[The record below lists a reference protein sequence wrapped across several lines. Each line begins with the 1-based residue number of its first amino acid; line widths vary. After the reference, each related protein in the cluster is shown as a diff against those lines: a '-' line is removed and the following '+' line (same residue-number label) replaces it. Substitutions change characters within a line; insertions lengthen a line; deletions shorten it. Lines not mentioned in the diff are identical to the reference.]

1 MSQSRRK
8 GNVLNRLVR
17 SFFQS
22 SVSTFM
28 IASLAEAINDIC
40 CPNDNY
46 GWASAGIYSFW
57 DYYTNE
63 ILYIGLASDLYE
75 RFRQH
80 NGLLPISHN
89 ACKYNQINDYFKSH
103 MKLGFTIFVQS
114 PMYQPLVH
122 RNKSLYEEL
131 AKKEDEPCGNYVNK
145 QGIDSIKL
153 VEGILI
159 EAHKIAY
166 GVFPPWNKV
175 GGSVIGQNNVRENNI
190 NIVKSF
196 CNPHM
201 YKNNPI
207 VARSTIRELSQ
218 NPSYAHYED
227 YLHAVRMLMLKFEPD
242 YNKALEAQNHFD
254 YFGRYKRIVDSGYLN
269 KELIV

>member
-1 MSQSRRK
+1 
-8 GNVLNRLVR
+8 
-17 SFFQS
+17 
-22 SVSTFM
+22 M

-153 VEGILI
+153 VEGILLTI
-159 EAHKIAY
+159 EKNLTFRANRLEISGWLFFYFQKI
-166 GVFPPWNKV
+166 
-175 GGSVIGQNNVRENNI
+175 
-190 NIVKSF
+190 
-196 CNPHM
+196 
-201 YKNNPI
+201 
-207 VARSTIRELSQ
+207 L
-218 NPSYAHYED
+218 
-227 YLHAVRMLMLKFEPD
+227 
-242 YNKALEAQNHFD
+242 
-254 YFGRYKRIVDSGYLN
+254 
-269 KELIV
+269 KELIINVFYRKPV